1 MPARR
6 RSTSHNPGKQEPE
19 AREFIHGKDVTN
31 VYDTRSRKTEE
42 FRPIERGK
50 VSMYTCGPTVYNY
63 VHIGNLRTF
72 IFYDIVKR
80 AFRFNNYEVKHVMNI
95 TDVDDKTIKGAME
108 SRVSLKEYTELYTGY
123 FMEDIE
129 KLNIAM
135 DTKFTKAT
143 DNIEEMQKIIV
154 KLLKEG
160 YAYEA
165 EDGVYF
171 NVSKF
176 KDYGKLSGMKVNGQY
191 SRIKNDE
198 YDKENASDF
207 ALWKYWDENDG
218 EVYWGGK
225 LKKGRPGW
233 HIECSAMSMKYLGKT
248 IDIHCGAVDLI
259 FPHHENEIAQ
269 SESYS
274 KQKFVDYWL
283 HGEHLLVNNQ
293 KMSKSLNNFYTLR
306 DLESQG
312 FNPLSFRL
320 MVIDSHYRN
329 KLDFNFEGLKKYER
343 LLAKIDLAVKS
354 LNKTEKYE
362 EKEDKY
368 SRIQTKEK
376 VDGGLESFK
385 DAVNSDLNTHAAL
398 QNFFSLLDLADER
411 VKKGKVDKGEFSML
425 SSAISKMNGFLGIY
439 VDYEIP
445 KEIIELAEE
454 REKKRKDKQFP
465 EADILRERINEKGY
479 FIADLPNTFVITKKY
494 LD

>member
-1 MPARR
+1 MKLYNTLSKR
-6 RSTSHNPGKQEPE
+6 
-19 AREFIHGKDVTN
+19 V
-31 VYDTRSRKTEE
+31 EE
-42 FRPIERGK
+42 FKPLKDGL
-50 VSMYTCGPTVYNY
+50 VTVYTCGPTVYNY

-72 IFYDIVKR
+72 IFYDLIKR
-80 AFRFNNYEVKHVMNI
+80 AFKLNDYKVKHVMNI
-95 TDVDDKTIKGAME
+95 TDVDDKTIRKSME
-108 SRVSLKEYTELYTGY
+108 SHVSLKEYTELYTKY
-123 FMEDIE
+123 FMEDLS
-129 KLNIAM
+129 KLNIEM

-143 DNIEEMQKIIV
+143 DNIAEMQKIIV

-165 EDGVYF
+165 EDGIYF

-176 KDYGKLSGMKVNGQY
+176 RDYGKLSGMKVDGNY

-218 EVYWGGK
+218 NVYWEGK

-248 IDIHCGAVDLI
+248 IDVHCGAVDLI

-283 HGEHLLVNNQ
+283 HGEHLLVNGQ
-293 KMSKSLNNFYTLR
+293 KMSKSLGNFYTLR
-306 DLESQG
+306 DIEKQG

-320 MVIDSHYRN
+320 MVIDSNYRN
-329 KLDFNFEGLKKYER
+329 KLDFNFENLKKYEK
-343 LLAKIDLAVKS
+343 LLAKIDLSVKA

-362 EKEDKY
+362 EKEDSY

-376 VDGGLESFK
+376 VERELKKFK
-385 DAVNSDLNTHAAL
+385 EAVNNDLNTHEAL
-398 QNFFSLLDLADER
+398 QSFLALLDLADEKT
-411 VKKGKVDKGEFSML
+411 KKGKVDKKEFSYL
-425 SSAISKMNGFLGIY
+425 SNAISKMNEFLGAYI
-439 VDYEIP
+439 DYEIP
-445 KEIIELAEE
+445 GEIIDLAEE
-454 REKKRKDKQFP
+454 RENKRKEKKFS
-465 EADILRERINEKGY
+465 EADSLREKINEKGY
-479 FIADLPNTFVITKKY
+479 FIADLPNTFVITRGY
-494 LD
+494 LE